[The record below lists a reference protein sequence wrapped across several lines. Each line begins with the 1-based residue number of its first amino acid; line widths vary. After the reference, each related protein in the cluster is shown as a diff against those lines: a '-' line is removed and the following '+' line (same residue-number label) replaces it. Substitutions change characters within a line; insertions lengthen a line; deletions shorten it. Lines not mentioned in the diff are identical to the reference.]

1 VEAFKEK
8 VSLTFLFSYSRLDA
22 LLMVISAEVDSYEK
36 IKDAVIHL
44 RKSEAS
50 IEYIKGITPLFLG
63 NRLILQLPK
72 MVKLNCLTLSEL

>member
-36 IKDAVIHL
+36 IKDAVIHF
-44 RKSEAS
+44 RESEAS
-50 IEYIKGITPLFLG
+50 IEYIKGITPLFWG
-63 NRLILQLPK
+63 K
-72 MVKLNCLTLSEL
+72 